1 MIEGHFILDIV
12 SGDVHILWLYN
23 IMDRIYKYNSN
34 ASYEPNGGT
43 YLQLITA
50 KDLYIQNITV
60 AENGGHSDSFQV
72 KFPNVFTNYPLG
84 AVRVED
90 QKFKDWDHY
99 KFTIWQS
106 QLNFVVFCASSA
118 CGVSVEHL
126 NAKEPMIRSIYRFH
140 VYYHIRRILKI
151 LEIPLPYENSF
162 NQYNN
167 PYNHEKF
174 IRICSEY
181 GVSNDLTKWRNQK
194 YFSTWQSRAWE
205 TGKPGMSYINENS
218 FSGWIIE
225 KLDGLT
231 MLGLQKLSESV
242 RDYAYLILTSQTST
256 RDLIVGHEG
265 RNLDAQRVFLN
276 TFENVV
282 NKRVNIPE
290 DIRRFQKTLQ
300 YARSKVDY
308 VIGEFIY
315 MLPSDMNLRTG
326 NIRNYNNKI
335 LISSP
340 SFKIGT
346 NVKINLLSSENRR
359 LSDDGE
365 QAKLKDKP
373 DVKSKKVEMVKT
385 KPDVKSNK
393 EHKQDVKPNIKFD
406 RESKQDVKKPD
417 TNKITYEEEKV
428 ALILG
433 TTAVFTVWWMFK

>member
-1 MIEGHFILDIV
+1 M
-12 SGDVHILWLYN
+12 
-23 IMDRIYKYNSN
+23 
-34 ASYEPNGGT
+34 
-43 YLQLITA
+43 
-50 KDLYIQNITV
+50 
-60 AENGGHSDSFQV
+60 AEHEGHSDSFQV

-90 QKFKDWDHY
+90 QRFKDWDHY
-99 KFTIWQS
+99 KFNIWQS

-126 NAKEPMIRSIYRFH
+126 NAKEPMMRSIYRFH

-167 PYNHEKF
+167 LYNHEKF
-174 IRICSEY
+174 IGICSEY

-194 YFSTWQSRAWE
+194 YFSTWQSRGWE

-218 FSGWIIE
+218 FLRWIIE

-231 MLGLQKLSESV
+231 TLGFQKLSESV

-256 RDLIVGHEG
+256 RGPIVGHEA
-265 RNLDAQRVFLN
+265 RNLDAQHTFLN
-276 TFENVV
+276 TFENIV
-282 NKRVNIPE
+282 NWRVNIPE

-308 VIGEFIY
+308 AIGEFVY
-315 MLPSDMNLRTG
+315 MLPSDMNPRIG
-326 NIRNYNNKI
+326 NVRNYNNKI

-346 NVKINLLSSENRR
+346 NVKMNI
-359 LSDDGE
+359 DGE

-373 DVKSKKVEMVKT
+373 DVKSKEVDNRRLMVKT
-385 KPDVKSNK
+385 EPDVKPKVITKPNIEPNK
-393 EHKQDVKPNIKFD
+393 EQKQDVKPNIKFD
-406 RESKQDVKKPD
+406 RESNQDVKKPD
-417 TNKITYEEEKV
+417 TNEITYEEEKV
-428 ALILG
+428 ALVLG
-433 TTAVFTVWWMFK
+433 ITSVFTVWRMFK